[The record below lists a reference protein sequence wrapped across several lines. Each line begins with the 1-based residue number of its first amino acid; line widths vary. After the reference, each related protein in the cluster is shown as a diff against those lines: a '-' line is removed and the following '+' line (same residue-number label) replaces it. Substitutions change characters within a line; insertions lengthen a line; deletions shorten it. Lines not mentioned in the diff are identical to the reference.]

1 MCRYPNL
8 RADAMIARRLPFRSV
23 ADQGR
28 ATSVALL
35 VGSLCGFDARAK
47 QMHQFYAFFEDL
59 AVDTDWRRF
68 ALFQPSLHLGSHLWC
83 QWDAVR
89 NHLAILSLRNA
100 HLMSDFSL
108 THSSGLPHIFHFCYQ
123 VAHCR
128 RGLFRVYAFY
138 AF

>member
-1 MCRYPNL
+1 
-8 RADAMIARRLPFRSV
+8 MIAQRLPLGSV
-23 ADQGR
+23 VDHGR

-35 VGSLCGFDARAK
+35 FSLLCGFDARAK
-47 QMHQFYAFFEDL
+47 QMHQFHAFFEDL
-59 AVDTDWRRF
+59 AVDTGCSRF
-68 ALFQPSLHLGSHLWC
+68 ALFQPSYHLGRHLWC

-89 NHLAILSLRNA
+89 NHLAVMSLRNA

-128 RGLFRVYAFY
+128 RGLSKVYAFY